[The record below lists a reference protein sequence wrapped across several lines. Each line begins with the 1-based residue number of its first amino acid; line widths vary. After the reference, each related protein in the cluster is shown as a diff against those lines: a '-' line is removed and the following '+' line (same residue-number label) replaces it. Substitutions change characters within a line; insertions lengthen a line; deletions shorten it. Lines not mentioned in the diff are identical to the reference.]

1 MHISYKLSCRVL
13 VILSGKREQLYLL
26 VFAAN
31 HLVLS
36 FRKRVRGKDT
46 YVRMNESSAKEK
58 DL

>member
-1 MHISYKLSCRVL
+1 ML
-13 VILSGKREQLYLL
+13 VILSGKRGLRYLF

-58 DL
+58 DLERNFS